1 VDFEEL
7 GALPDFAEA
16 LRARGFSE
24 LTEVQRAVLAPE
36 LANRDLRI
44 SSQTGSGKTIAIGFV
59 VATAFD
65 EKAESAVDTGSVGAK
80 RTARPR
86 VLVVVPTRE
95 LAAQLGHELSWL
107 YGRRHL
113 GLTVVTGGTAIIGD
127 LRALSEGPAI
137 VIGTPGR
144 LVDHLNRRSLD
155 LSEASEV
162 VLDEAD
168 EMLDM
173 GFREELDNILERTP
187 DRRRTHLV
195 SATFPPKVRAL
206 ADRCQRDAVLVEGT
220 VGTRHQDISHSAI
233 VVAADQRTD
242 ILINLMLLQPDHRFL
257 VFVRTRVAAAG
268 VAGELAS
275 LGLSAG
281 PLSGEMAQRDRTR
294 CLADFR
300 ARKLQCVVATDVAAR
315 GLDIRGVQKIVHYDL
330 PESREAF
337 THRSGRTGRAG
348 EKGESI
354 LLVPPHMRRRVEE
367 LFRIVKAD
375 AQWRSPP
382 TPAKIRKAGRKRL
395 IRKFGAFDLE
405 SAGDPASSS
414 ASEEYQQIAARL
426 LERRPPEAL
435 VAELLQ
441 ELSAGSAVE
450 PREIRAVTYPPPRH
464 QDRKAGH
471 RSEKGSFGGRPQR
484 AEEGFVPFDVSW
496 GFKAGANPKRILA
509 HTCRRGGINGKQVGA
524 INIGAWRSVVNIS
537 TDVCDAFER
546 AVAARDPQNPE
557 VRFTKGRS

>member
-1 VDFEEL
+1 MEFEEL
-7 GALPDFAEA
+7 GALPDFANA

-44 SSQTGSGKTIAIGFV
+44 SSQTGSGKTVAVGFV
-59 VATAFD
+59 VATAFAD
-65 EKAESAVDTGSVGAK
+65 RAEGVAVDAASQRSK

-86 VLVVVPTRE
+86 VVIVVPTRE
-95 LAAQLGHELSWL
+95 LAAQLGEELSWL

-113 GLTVVTGGTAIIGD
+113 GLTVVTGGTAITGD

-155 LSEASEV
+155 LSEVSEV

-173 GFREELDNILERTP
+173 GFREELESILERTS
-187 DRRRTHLV
+187 DRHRTHLV

-206 ADRCQRDAVLVEGT
+206 ADRYQKDAVLVEGT
-220 VGTRHQDISHSAI
+220 VTSQHQDISHSAI
-233 VVAADQRTD
+233 VVAANQRTD
-242 ILINLMLLQPDHRFL
+242 MLINLMLLQPDHRFL

-281 PLSGEMAQRDRTR
+281 TLSGEMAQRERTR

-354 LLVPPHMRRRVEE
+354 LLVPPHMRRRIEE
-367 LFRIVKAD
+367 LFRIVEAD

-395 IRKFGAFDLE
+395 IRKYGAFDQE
-405 SAGDPASSS
+405 AEGDPASSS
-414 ASEEYQQIAARL
+414 APEEYQRIAARL

-435 VAELLQ
+435 VAELLH
-441 ELSAGSAVE
+441 ELGAGTAVE
-450 PREIRAVTYPPPRH
+450 PREIRAVDTQSRRH
-464 QDRKAGH
+464 EGKSGSS
-471 RSEKGSFGGRPQR
+471 SEKGSFGGRRQK
-484 AEEGFVPFDVSW
+484 AEAGFVPFDVSW
-496 GFKAGANPKRILA
+496 GSKAGANPQRILA
-509 HTCRRGGINGKQVGA
+509 HTCRRGGITGKQVGA
-524 INIGAWRSVVNIS
+524 INIGAWRSVVHIS
-537 TDVCDAFER
+537 TDVSDAFEK
-546 AVAARDPQNPE
+546 AVAPRDPQNPQ